1 MFHESAKPNIAG
13 TGKQQFSFLF
23 ACSNLDRCLA
33 VRSRFDTLVPQSNF
47 ISKNRGVLELKVKIY
62 TKPGCPYCAKA
73 REFYTQQGTP
83 FEDLNAQD
91 NLVYRKEML
100 TLTAGDPTV
109 PVIVEDGKLK
119 QIGWE
124 GRG

>member
-1 MFHESAKPNIAG
+1 M
-13 TGKQQFSFLF
+13 
-23 ACSNLDRCLA
+23 SN
-33 VRSRFDTLVPQSNF
+33 VVM
-47 ISKNRGVLELKVKIY
+47 Y

-73 REFYTQQGTP
+73 KNWYRENGISFT
-83 FEDLNAQD
+83 EKNAQENRD
-91 NLVYRKEML
+91 FRAEMF
-100 TLTAGDPTV
+100 AFSDGDPTV

>member
-1 MFHESAKPNIAG
+1 M
-13 TGKQQFSFLF
+13 
-23 ACSNLDRCLA
+23 
-33 VRSRFDTLVPQSNF
+33 
-47 ISKNRGVLELKVKIY
+47 KVKIY

-73 REFYTQQGTP
+73 REFYTGKGIA

-91 NLVYRKEML
+91 NLKYREQML
-100 TLTAGDPTV
+100 ELTGGDRTV
-109 PVIVEDGKLK
+109 PTIVEDGKLK